1 MKTKNSID
9 RKLLTREEVV
19 FRTAQWHTMGKT
31 IVFTNGC
38 FDILHPG
45 HIASLIEAS
54 QYADYLIVGLNND
67 ASVKSLKGKGRPVNN
82 EIDRATVLAA
92 LSMVDAIVIFEEET
106 PLELIKLIKPHV
118 LVKGGDY
125 KIEEIAGAKEV
136 IASGGQV
143 IINPILPGYSTT
155 STIEKLQQ
163 SS

>member
-1 MKTKNSID
+1 
-9 RKLLTREEVV
+9 
-19 FRTAQWHTMGKT
+19 MGKT

-54 QYADYLIVGLNND
+54 QYGDYLIIGLNND
-67 ASVKSLKGKGRPVNN
+67 ASVKSLKGKDRPVNN

-106 PLELIKLIKPHV
+106 PLDLIKLIKPHV

-136 IASGGQV
+136 IESGGQV

-155 STIEKLQQ
+155 STIEKMLQ